1 MSTSWSRAELP
12 QGRGE
17 LVHALLWCNGETP
30 SDRITSQIVEGVTV
44 FGVDGGTDRATESG
58 YEVAETLGDL
68 DSISQNWVGKTT
80 ELADQ
85 SSSDLAKSLN
95 LLAQRGYRE
104 IDVVGCDGGTISHQL
119 GNWAALCEAIAGPTI
134 RLHHED
140 SVTHRIHSE
149 ERELHIGQG
158 IQFSIFALTPCN
170 KVRIE
175 GAQWELQGSPMSL
188 STKGLHN
195 ISQSDSVRIGADGI
209 LAVMVDRA

>member
-1 MSTSWSRAELP
+1 M
-12 QGRGE
+12 
-17 LVHALLWCNGETP
+17 HALLWCNGETP
-30 SDRITSQIVEGVTV
+30 SDRITSLIIEGVTV
-44 FGVDGGTDRATESG
+44 FGVDGGTNRATESG

-104 IDVVGCDGGTISHQL
+104 IDVVGCDGGSSSHQL
-119 GNWAALCEAIAGPTI
+119 GTWAALCEAIAGPTI

-149 ERELHIGQG
+149 ERELLIGEG
-158 IQFSIFALTPCN
+158 TQFSVFALTPCN
-170 KVRIE
+170 TVRIE
-175 GAQWELQGSPMSL
+175 GAQWELHDSMMSL

-195 ISQSDSVRIGADGI
+195 VSQSHSVRIAADGI
-209 LAVMVDRA
+209 LAVMVDRV